1 MQMLLI
7 RLVSVA
13 VALSGALWLTRSAA
27 PEFLALPSAY
37 ELKSRAG
44 QMRFDA
50 FSAVRQQRSVAQ
62 VNVIAPPSGHRSGDG
77 GVEGPDPGHTVRPVG
92 PVHAENGDMAPGSV
106 SIPFLQPG
114 AVPHPPPAEQGASA
128 GFREGLQGSDIRSGR
143 EQALSELP
151 TISIPDE
158 ERIAPTPE
166 APAAPPLLP
175 AGPSQTDQIFTP
187 MRGVRTFLL
196 MGSDKRDHEATWRT
210 DVIVIAVLDQR
221 RNRVDMISVPRD
233 LYIDNPPRHEPS
245 KINTFDYWGEQEK
258 PGGGPELMKQIVLSY
273 FGIPI
278 DHFVRLQF
286 SGFAQIVDAMGG
298 IDLYVPCPLYDILP
312 EENLYLNLQPGHHTL
327 NGDQALAY
335 VRSREQGG
343 DLSRVGRQQQVLIA
357 LKQKFTVRNMVPQ
370 IPSMYT
376 TVRNAVDTDIGLLD
390 AVALARLA
398 YTMDFD
404 GISVLTLRPR
414 EHFEDGWAHGMQ
426 VWLPDWERIR
436 SDVQLLLAD
445 VPDPEKGQVGT
456 SASEIEDQS
465 LVAPR
470 CQ

>member
-13 VALSGALWLTRSAA
+13 VTLGGALLLTQRA
-27 PEFLALPSAY
+27 PPDFLVVPSVY
-37 ELKSRAG
+37 ELKARVG
-44 QMRFDA
+44 DFNA
-50 FSAVRQQRSVAQ
+50 FSGLRQRLSEAKSEVIVPDPVPQNADVGPEALVPTPTRSV
-62 VNVIAPPSGHRSGDG
+62 VSAPLPDIVGRPSGSI
-77 GVEGPDPGHTVRPVG
+77 E
-92 PVHAENGDMAPGSV
+92 
-106 SIPFLQPG
+106 IPFLQPG
-114 AVPHPPPAEQGASA
+114 AVRSPPPAGPRHAAEFQG
-128 GFREGLQGSDIRSGR
+128 GGPGTGTQPGSED
-143 EQALSELP
+143 AFSELP
-151 TISIPDE
+151 TIAIPQDSV
-158 ERIAPTPE
+158 APTPE
-166 APAAPPLLP
+166 APTAPPLLP
-175 AGPSQTDQIFTP
+175 VSQPQSGQVFTP
-187 MRGVRTFLL
+187 MRGVQTFLL

-210 DVIVIAVLDQR
+210 DVVIIAVLDQR
-221 RNRVDMISVPRD
+221 RNRMDMISVPRD
-233 LYIDNPPRHEPS
+233 LYIDNPPRQEPN
-245 KINTFDYWGEQEK
+245 KINTFDYWGEQER

-286 SGFAQIVDAMGG
+286 SGFAQIVDTMGG
-298 IDLYVPCPLYDILP
+298 IDVYVPCPLHDIKP
-312 EENLYLNLQPGHHTL
+312 EENLYLNLQPGHHNL
-327 NGDQALAY
+327 DGEQALAY

-343 DLSRVGRQQQVLIA
+343 DLSRVERQQQVLIA

-370 IPSMYT
+370 IPSLYT
-376 TVRNAVDTDIGLLD
+376 TVRHAVDTDIGLLD